1 MLTDHNQFII
11 YKLEPK
17 ANGKTD
23 KIPLYGNAHDP
34 STWLT
39 HDDATTQLTALGSG
53 YGVGFVLTT
62 NDPYW
67 FLDIDNCADNGQW
80 SALAL
85 ELINRFPGAF
95 VEVSQSGT
103 GLHIIGRGTVPDHRC
118 RRDDL
123 GLEFYTEGRFI
134 ALTRNGAQGSEDTDH
149 SVAIAQLVADYFEP
163 DEQINPANWT
173 DRPRDDWKGPT
184 DDDELIAK
192 MLGTRSLSS
201 AFSAKASFADLW
213 NCNAERLADC
223 WPDDERVEG
232 YDGSAVDM
240 SLAQHLAFWTG
251 CDCERM
257 LRLMWRS
264 GLTRDKWTDHKSY
277 LRRTILTA
285 VGRQRDVLIAGGVA
299 PAESIDDWFDR
310 ARSEGANPND
320 ARTLMHDIRNTDK
333 LTRADKEMI
342 AATLHDTMKT
352 AGIDVKKSTIE
363 KECIGGE
370 RQQIDTT
377 ISFPDLKGNGKPKAT
392 LENYRALLDHYGVT
406 LRYNLM
412 SKEIEALLPGSEYT
426 FDNALNCA
434 LADIQSLCARHD
446 LITSVVDAYSGRI
459 ADENAF
465 NPVANWI
472 DGVQWDGV
480 DRIPTLAA
488 TLDAAE
494 PDLTLIL
501 LRRWL
506 ITAIAA
512 VYNPHGVAA
521 TGMLVLQGSQY
532 IGKTRWFL
540 RLLDGNRDWCKE
552 AAILNPSDKDSVK
565 QCVSRWLVELGELDA
580 TFRKSDIAALKG
592 FITNQE
598 DELRRPYARTESK
611 FPRRTVYFGSVN
623 PKHYLHDETG
633 NRRFWTVQCGEN
645 MNADH
650 DVDMA
655 QVWAQCKQLWQQG
668 EAHYLS
674 KEENERLNRYNE
686 KFEAT
691 NPLDEK
697 IQTVYDIRSRVR
709 SRVMTSTEILQ
720 ELGYDKPT
728 KALIR
733 DLAGALSRV
742 LNAEERRTSG
752 QRVYD
757 MPPRR
762 LDSAFTTVQ

>member
-1 MLTDHNQFII
+1 MLVDHSQFII
-11 YKLEPK
+11 YKLSPK
-17 ANGKTD
+17 PNGKMD
-23 KIPLYGNAHDP
+23 KLPIAGSAHDP
-34 STWLT
+34 STWLSYA
-39 HDDATTQLTALGSG
+39 DAKTQLDTLGDG
-53 YGVGFVLTT
+53 HGVGFVLTD

-67 FLDIDNCADNGQW
+67 FLDIDNCAESGQW
-80 SALAL
+80 SSLAL
-85 ELINRFPGAF
+85 DMCGRFAGAF

-103 GLHIIGRGTVPDHRC
+103 GLHIIGSGTVPDHKC

-123 GLEFYTEGRFI
+123 GLEFYTSGRFI
-134 ALTRNGAQGSEDTDH
+134 ALTWSGAQGNEDTDH
-149 SVAIAQLVADYFEP
+149 SAAVARLVDEYFKP
-163 DEQINPANWT
+163 DERVNPANWT
-173 DRPRDDWKGPT
+173 DLPRHDWSGPT
-184 DDDELIAK
+184 DDDDLIK
-192 MLGTRSLSS
+192 RMLATKSVAG
-201 AFSAKASFADLW
+201 AFSNKASLADLW
-213 NCNAERLADC
+213 NRNIDKLADC
-223 WPDDERVEG
+223 WPDTERDQG
-232 YDGSAVDM
+232 YDGSSVDM
-240 SLAQHLAFWTG
+240 ALAQHLAFWTG

-264 GLTRDKWTDHKSY
+264 ELVRDKWTKHKSY
-277 LRRTILTA
+277 LKNTILAA
-285 VGRQRDVLIAGGVA
+285 VGRQRDVLV
-299 PAESIDDWFDR
+299 SRQTVTIDHWFDR
-310 ARSEGANPND
+310 ARSEGADPST
-320 ARTLMHDIRNTDK
+320 ARTLMSDIRNASE

-342 AATLHDTMKT
+342 IATLHDTMKT
-352 AGIDVKKSTIE
+352 AGVDVKKSTIE
-363 KECIGGE
+363 RECITTE
-370 RQQIDTT
+370 QQVDSV

-392 LENYRALLDHYGVT
+392 LENYQALLDHYRVT

-412 SKEIEALLPGSEYT
+412 SKEIEAVLPDTNYT

-446 LITSVVDAYSGRI
+446 LITSVVDSFSGRI
-459 ADENAF
+459 ADTNAY
-465 NPVANWI
+465 NPVADWI
-472 DGVQWDGV
+472 NGVTWDGV

-488 TLDAAE
+488 TLDAAD

-540 RLLDGNRDWCKE
+540 RLLDSNRDWCKE

-650 DVDMA
+650 DVDMR
-655 QVWAQCKQLWQQG
+655 QVWAQCKHLWSQG
-668 EAHYLS
+668 EQHYLTR
-674 KEENERLNRYNE
+674 EENERLNNYNE

-697 IQTVYDIRSRVR
+697 LATVYDVKSSVR
-709 SRVMTSTEILQ
+709 SRAMTSTEILE

-728 KALIR
+728 KTLIR
-733 DLAGALSRV
+733 DLAGALNRV
-742 LNAEERRTSG
+742 LKADERRSGG

-757 MPPRR
+757 MPRRR
-762 LDSAFTTVQ
+762 LDAAFNASP